1 MFEKDDLCEKVDK
14 KQCLKSLNSVNSEI
28 DNEIAIYE
36 DKGNVLEALICKYS
50 AKTNTAEPLA
60 IASITYAVIL
70 TTVTLLLDVLSSN
83 DAVSRN
89 ILLGIFI
96 IASLVLIGYYIY
108 MKEKVYSSTFVLEC
122 LKFKYNELKGKETQ
136 TEDQGK
142 TVNAQTYYVQVTK
155 Q

>member
-28 DNEIAIYE
+28 DNEISVYE
-36 DKGNVLEALICKYS
+36 DKVNALEALICKYS

-60 IASITYAVIL
+60 IASIMYAVIL
-70 TTVTLLLDVLSSN
+70 TAVTLLV
-83 DAVSRN
+83 DAIPIDDTVSRC
-89 ILLGIFI
+89 ILLGTFIFV
-96 IASLVLIGYYIY
+96 SFFLGGYYVCSKKRAY
-108 MKEKVYSSTFVLEC
+108 NNAFVLEC

-136 TEDQGK
+136 TENQGK
-142 TVNAQTYYVQVTK
+142 AVNAQTYYVQVTK